1 MAEKAD
7 YFQQKNLNPGDN
19 LRILL
24 NSLETRQSRFKSMNA
39 TEALALLN
47 DLDTVYEQLDTLE
60 AGGMALESERG
71 RFRTI
76 KGEVRKNMKR
86 VLKAIGGATAL
97 VEHRPKPAPDRD
109 ERWWWYINQA
119 VVDQQRQLLRRVA
132 TILIVLFLV
141 LGGIYVALQTVLAP
155 SPDVLARFAAENDSF
170 AAFEQGNLEDALVAL
185 ETGLAIVPEDG
196 GLWMMKGVYQELL
209 GQDEAATQSFEQ
221 AQSMINDPLAFHIGR
236 GQTYL
241 RTGQPEK
248 AQIDGVAATELDES
262 AAAAWLVLGQSY
274 EMQDKRGEA
283 IAAYEKA
290 SEIAEAKGDSEIIVM
305 ARMSLGRM
313 MSSIGP

>member
-1 MAEKAD
+1 
-7 YFQQKNLNPGDN
+7 
-19 LRILL
+19 
-24 NSLETRQSRFKSMNA
+24 LETRQSRFKSMNA

-109 ERWWWYINQA
+109 ERWWWYINLA
-119 VVDQQRQLLRRVA
+119 VAEQQRQLLRRVA

-141 LGGIYVALQTVLAP
+141 LGGIYVAFETVFAP
-155 SPDVLARFAAENDSF
+155 SPEVLARFKAENDAY
-170 AAFEQGNLEDALVAL
+170 AAFEQGDIEDALGAI
-185 ETGLAIVPEDG
+185 ENGLADVPEDG
-196 GLWMMKGVYQELL
+196 GLLILQGVYQELL

-221 AQSMINDPLAFHIGR
+221 AQSRLDNSFAFLINR

-241 RTGQPEK
+241 RTNQPEK
-248 AQIDGVAATELDES
+248 AEADASAALELDES
-262 AAAAWLVLGQSY
+262 AAAAWFLLGQSF
-274 EMQDKRGEA
+274 EIQDKRQEA
-283 IAAYEKA
+283 MDAYEQA
-290 SEIAEAKGDSEIIVM
+290 SEVAVANGDDEIVVM
-305 ARMSLGRM
+305 ARVALGRM
-313 MSSIGP
+313 MGNISP